1 MKYYKLLICI
11 TLSIPLVLGCKKDDG
26 PEPIREIQDQT
37 PEDDKSLVKYLQTHF
52 YNYED
57 FENDPHNHK
66 IVITIDTIADENSNK
81 IPLWDQVNTKTIE
94 IKDKNDNLIPNKM
107 YFLVVKEGIGEKPSR
122 VDSTFV
128 TYKGTLL
135 NRFVFDSRDL
145 PLWFDLTDVVRG
157 FREFL
162 PELRSGSHSINN
174 DGTYDFDHYG
184 QECFLFPLL

>member
-1 MKYYKLLICI
+1 MKFYKLLICI
-11 TLSIPLVLGCKKDDG
+11 TLTIPLVLACKKDDG

-57 FENDPHNHK
+57 FENDPDNHK
-66 IVITIDTIADENSNK
+66 IVITIDTIADENSDK
-81 IPLWDQVNTKTIE
+81 TPLWDQVNTKTIE

-135 NRFVFDSRDL
+135 NRVVFHFH
-145 PLWFDLTDVVRG
+145 PF
-157 FREFL
+157 
-162 PELRSGSHSINN
+162 
-174 DGTYDFDHYG
+174 
-184 QECFLFPLL
+184 QC